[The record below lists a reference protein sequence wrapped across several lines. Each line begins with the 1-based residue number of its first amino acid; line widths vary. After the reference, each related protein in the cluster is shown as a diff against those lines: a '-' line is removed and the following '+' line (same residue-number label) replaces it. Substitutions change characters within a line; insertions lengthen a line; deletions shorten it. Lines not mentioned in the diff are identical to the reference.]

1 MTALEN
7 LQKKVD
13 SKSWTDAP
21 LTKEDIEI
29 IEDALYGASV
39 LVAQVRSWNE
49 LHQHVTEI
57 FKQIVETF
65 NTTIVFGE
73 EPSVEETQQ
82 NG

>member
-13 SKSWTDAP
+13 SKSWTEAP
-21 LTKEDIEI
+21 LTKEDIEL

-39 LVAQVRSWNE
+39 LVAQVRSWNDV
-49 LHQHVTEI
+49 HHHVTDI
-57 FKQIVETF
+57 FKQIVDMF

-73 EPSVEETQQ
+73 EPGEGE
-82 NG
+82 NK

>member
-13 SKSWTDAP
+13 SKSWTEAP
-21 LTKEDIEI
+21 LTKEDIEL

-39 LVAQVRSWNE
+39 LVAQVRSWNDV
-49 LHQHVTEI
+49 HHHVTDI
-57 FKQIVETF
+57 FKQIVDMF

-73 EPSVEETQQ
+73 ESGEGESK
-82 NG
+82 